1 MAGVAILLD
10 LLKKNQ
16 QGFSTETLHSFKL
29 LSASVAASAAAA
41 SVAAG
46 RPFPSR
52 YLFGG
57 GGISVAA
64 CDAGVALNG
73 DYVSSIHGPSEG
85 IYNDSSVQLYTK
97 EYTLELKPLFSAFRL
112 RALLVTSLK
121 SFLMYYLPLLE
132 PRAPRIEDED
142 DDLLEDPPAEQ
153 PLDLVVPFKQSVKQI
168 IRETTVVTTRRVLE
182 RLAVCYVSQRIAW
195 KLLKDASKSA
205 QRKARRG
212 MPSHIFFYSVCKTT
226 FRGYL
231 LGVVASWLVKIGIET
246 YRCWTYGDDED
257 EEVDNTERLQLFL
270 KRIRGAT
277 VRCCSSLA
285 FASIGAGIGAFFSPS
300 RGQWIGCALGD
311 AAGPYIIAFCF
322 KKIHLTEP

>member
-73 DYVSSIHGPSEG
+73 DYVSSIHGPSED
-85 IYNDSSVQLYTK
+85 IYNDSSVQHYTK

-132 PRAPRIEDED
+132 PRAPHIEDED

-168 IRETTVVTTRRVLE
+168 IREYT
-182 RLAVCYVSQRIAW
+182 
-195 KLLKDASKSA
+195 DASKSA

-277 VRCCSSLA
+277 VSCCSSLA

-311 AAGPYIIAFCF
+311 TAGPYIVAFCF